1 MVDSSVVYKSFFKP
15 FFDFWVSLV
24 LLIVLSPF
32 IALTIFILFLAN
44 KGQVFFTQMRPGLDA
59 KPFRIIK
66 LKTMTDAKDAQ
77 GNLLPDEARLTWVG
91 KKVRALSLDELL
103 QLLNVLKGDM
113 SLVGPR
119 PLLMEYLPLYSAQ
132 QARRHEVKPGIT
144 GWAQVNGRNSIT
156 WEQKF
161 ALDVEYVENQSFLF
175 DIKILFNTF
184 LKVIRQKDINSKDH
198 ATMGDF
204 LGKRD

>member
-1 MVDSSVVYKSFFKP
+1 
-15 FFDFWVSLV
+15 
-24 LLIVLSPF
+24 
-32 IALTIFILFLAN
+32 
-44 KGQVFFTQMRPGLDA
+44 MRPGLDA

-77 GNLLPDEARLTWVG
+77 GNLLPDQARLTWVG

-119 PLLMEYLPLYSAQ
+119 PLLMEYLPRYSERQAQ
-132 QARRHEVKPGIT
+132 RHAVRPGIT
-144 GWAQVNGRNSIT
+144 GLAQVNGRNAIS

-161 ALDVEYVENQSFLF
+161 EYDVEYVEKQSFLL
-175 DIKILFNTF
+175 DCQIL
-184 LKVIRQKDINSKDH
+184 LKTLQNVIQRKDINSKDH
-198 ATMGDF
+198 ATMGEF
-204 LGKRD
+204 LGNRD